1 MGAQGPRYLFSRA
14 TKERGR
20 AQLEGLG
27 PQFRKMLCLFGL
39 YRSGD
44 CTRSLPRR
52 QFHTTALFSGQ
63 NRPRLGRESWIPSVV
78 PKMRSRP
85 FSRFAKI
92 NYPII
97 FPRHNFF
104 FKIRKK
110 RGKFKQCG
118 RFITFLRRKGLIC
131 YKIVYVPSVQKA
143 PGPRTL
149 FSLAPL
155 SLGRTKYLGLWAHLP
170 TRHIYN

>member
-1 MGAQGPRYLFSRA
+1 MI
-14 TKERGR
+14 
-20 AQLEGLG
+20 
-27 PQFRKMLCLFGL
+27 CLFGL

-44 CTRSLPRR
+44 CSRSLPRR

-104 FKIRKK
+104 FQIRKK
-110 RGKFKQCG
+110 RGKFKQCE
-118 RFITFLRRKGLIC
+118 RVITFLRRKGLNVIKLCMCRACRRPQALEHCSPSLLRGSGERNISGSGPIC
-131 YKIVYVPSVQKA
+131 PLGTYITNPDLFTVNMIKPS
-143 PGPRTL
+143 
-149 FSLAPL
+149 
-155 SLGRTKYLGLWAHLP
+155 
-170 TRHIYN
+170 